1 MEASRRQPAYES
13 GHARGGSQQATASRR
28 EQEASRRKSAG
39 GRWMPAGD
47 SQQARENRQ
56 ANQREQEA
64 SRRKSAGGRRML
76 AGDSQQ
82 ARERTDK
89 LDRCGSQQATAS
101 RREKEASR
109 WKPAGGRWKP
119 AGDSQQQH
127 HQQQPQTSQ
136 QFGSSPEISAIG
148 APSRNAM
155 PPMKACNCCGSA
167 MKFIPIWFCS
177 QRPCGGDDCDDME
190 CSWALQRYWDK
201 LNGKGKGDYDQITA
215 AGDHGQMT
223 GKVEEALELKSWV

>member
-1 MEASRRQPAYES
+1 
-13 GHARGGSQQATASRR
+13 
-28 EQEASRRKSAG
+28 
-39 GRWMPAGD
+39 MPAGD
-47 SQQARENRQ
+47 SQQAR
-56 ANQREQEA
+56 
-64 SRRKSAGGRRML
+64 
-76 AGDSQQ
+76 D
-82 ARERTDK
+82 RTDK

-136 QFGSSPEISAIG
+136 PFGSSPEISAIG

-223 GKVEEALELKSWV
+223 GKVEEAPELKSWV